1 MIVPY
6 PIHVVDDD
14 AGLRNSLRFML
25 GNSGRLVR
33 TFDCGEALLTELDRL
48 EPGPIL
54 LDVRLAG
61 MDGLD
66 VQSELVRRGSTLPV
80 VILTGH
86 GDIAMAVRAMKAGAV
101 DFLTKP
107 FARSDLLA
115 VLEQADARLHR
126 VDALE
131 EHRAHAM
138 KRLEV
143 LTRREFQV
151 LNELARGLPNK
162 SIAYDLN
169 ISPRTVEV
177 HRANVMR
184 KLEVTTFPDAL
195 RIAFAAGM
203 PFPSPLNGGD
213 ASQPALPLE
222 EDTEEFQPLA
232 RDKTPSD
239 RDEKCQSENKALW
252 KDSP

>member
-1 MIVPY
+1 MTSPY

-33 TFDCGEALLTELDRL
+33 TFDSGEALLDALDRL

-54 LDVRLAG
+54 LDVRLSG
-61 MDGLD
+61 IDGLD
-66 VQSELVRRGSTLPV
+66 VQNELIRRGSTLPV

-115 VLEQADARLHR
+115 VIEVADARLQHL
-126 VDALE
+126 DAIE
-131 EHRAHAM
+131 EQRAHALQ
-138 KRLEV
+138 RLEV
-143 LTRREFQV
+143 LTRRELQV

-162 SIAYDLN
+162 SIAYDLD

-184 KLEVTTFPDAL
+184 KLDVATFPDAL

-203 PFPSPLNGGD
+203 PFPSPPGGAD

-222 EDTEEFQPLA
+222 EDRGEFQPFA
-232 RDKTPSD
+232 KDETFTERDAEQGEECRPG
-239 RDEKCQSENKALW
+239 EKQ
-252 KDSP
+252 P

>member
-1 MIVPY
+1 MMAPY

-25 GNSGRLVR
+25 GNCGRLVR
-33 TFDCGEALLTELDRL
+33 TFDSGEALLNELDRL

-54 LDVRLAG
+54 LDVRLTG
-61 MDGLD
+61 MNGLD
-66 VQSELVRRGSTLPV
+66 VQSELTRRGSMLPV
-80 VILTGH
+80 VILSGH
-86 GDIAMAVRAMKAGAV
+86 GDIAMAVRAIKAGAV

-115 VLEQADARLHR
+115 VLEEADARLQCI
-126 VDALE
+126 DALE
-131 EHRAHAM
+131 EQRAHALR
-138 KRLEV
+138 RLEI

-169 ISPRTVEV
+169 ISRRTVEV

-184 KLEVTTFPDAL
+184 KLDVKTYPHAL

-203 PFPSPLNGGD
+203 PFPSPLDSDD

-222 EDTEEFQPLA
+222 ENDEQFQPLA
-232 RDKTPSD
+232 KHDMPDDLDAECRPVERSGHMP
-239 RDEKCQSENKALW
+239 EE
-252 KDSP
+252 